1 MDPFLCEC
9 GCGQPTPIA
18 KRTKSS
24 RGQVK
29 GEPLRFI
36 NGHNS
41 RLLSPDE
48 QRRRCSFRN
57 KDALRYTGSPYNY
70 VKLKGRH
77 IHRIVAE
84 EMLGRSLTSKEVVH
98 HKDGNKWN
106 NAPENLEVMSQS
118 QHVRI
123 HLMERWHG
131 KKTERYTA
139 ND

>member
-18 KRTKSS
+18 KRTRSL

-57 KDALRYTGSPYNY
+57 KDALRYTGSPHNY

-123 HLMERWHG
+123 HNMERWPG
-131 KKTERYTA
+131 KKIEMHTE
-139 ND
+139 NE